1 MDKKVR
7 VIQYGVGTIGG
18 GIVKLMMRK
27 PALEIVGAVDND
39 PEKAGRDLGRV
50 IGLEH
55 DLGIIVKSDLKSA
68 IPAGGADVIVHSTRS
83 VLGEVAPQ
91 LRECIAS
98 GMHVLST
105 CEELCYPVHRYPELA
120 ASLDTDASHRG
131 VVLMGTGVNPGFA
144 MDKLVLTLAT
154 ACQEVAKVRVLR
166 VVDASRRRLR
176 LQKKAGIGLT
186 LDEFAHQLEAGTIR
200 HYGLSESAWMIA
212 DQLGMTVDRVE
223 EAVAPIVAEMPMR
236 SQYFQVKTGNV
247 KGLKQVALGHRGND
261 EVIRL
266 ELEIYLGAAESQDSV
281 KITGVPN
288 LEMKVVGGI
297 PGDLATIAIAVNSI
311 PSLFRLK
318 PGLRIAHDVSMSF
331 WTGDGTAMK
340 AAEA

>member
-1 MDKKVR
+1 MEKKVR
-7 VIQYGVGTIGG
+7 VIQYGVGTIGS
-18 GIVKLMMRK
+18 GIVKLMLRK

-55 DLGIIVKSDLKSA
+55 DLGIVVQRDLKAA

-91 LRECIAS
+91 LQDCVSS
-98 GMHVLST
+98 GLHVLST
-105 CEELCYPVHRYPELA
+105 CEELCYPFHKYPELA
-120 ASLDTDASHRG
+120 AALDEDTRQRG
-131 VVLMGTGVNPGFA
+131 SVLMGTGVNPGFA

-154 ACQEVAKVRVLR
+154 ACQQVEKVRVLR

-186 LDEFAHQLEAGTIR
+186 LDQFAHELEAGSIR
-200 HYGLSESAWMIA
+200 HYGLSESAWMIS
-212 DQLGMTVDRVE
+212 DQLGMSVDRVE

-236 SQYFQVKTGNV
+236 SQYFQVKTGSV
-247 KGLKQVALGHRGND
+247 KGLKQVALGLRGTE

-266 ELEIYLGAAESQDSV
+266 ELEIYLNAVESQDSA
-281 KITGVPN
+281 KITGIPN

-297 PGDLATIAIAVNSI
+297 PGDVATMAIAVNSI
-311 PSLFRLK
+311 PALFRLK

-340 AAEA
+340 AATA

>member
-7 VIQYGVGTIGG
+7 VIQYGVGTIGS
-18 GIVKLMMRK
+18 GIAKLMLRK
-27 PALEIVGAVDND
+27 PALDIVGAVDSD

-50 IGLEH
+50 IGLER
-55 DLGIIVKSDLKSA
+55 DLGITVQPDLKAA
-68 IPAGGADVIVHSTRS
+68 ISAGGADVIVHSTRS
-83 VLGEVAPQ
+83 VLGEVASQ
-91 LRECIAS
+91 VRECVGA

-105 CEELCYPVHRYPELA
+105 CEELCYPFHRYPELA
-120 ASLDTDASHRG
+120 ASLHEEAQQRG

-154 ACQEVAKVRVLR
+154 ACQQVDKVRVLR

-186 LDEFAHQLEAGTIR
+186 LDQFAHELEAGTIR
-200 HYGLSESAWMIA
+200 HYGLSESAWMIS
-212 DQLGMTVDRVE
+212 DQLGMAVDRVE

-247 KGLKQVALGHRGND
+247 KGLKQVALGLRNNE
-261 EVIRL
+261 EVVRL
-266 ELEIYLGAAESQDSV
+266 ELEIYLGAAESQDSA

-297 PGDLATIAIAVNSI
+297 PGDIATMAIAVNSI
-311 PSLFRLK
+311 PALFRLK

-331 WTGDGTAMK
+331 WTGDAAAMK
-340 AAEA
+340 AATA